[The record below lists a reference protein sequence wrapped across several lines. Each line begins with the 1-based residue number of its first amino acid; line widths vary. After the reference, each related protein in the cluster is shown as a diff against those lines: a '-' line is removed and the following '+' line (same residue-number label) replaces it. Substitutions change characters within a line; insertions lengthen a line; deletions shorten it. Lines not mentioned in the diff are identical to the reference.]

1 MKTEEELNALR
12 AEVEAVGKK
21 LTELSEDELKEVTGG
36 MKIVVD
42 DMPEFL
48 KAILRLFNA

>member
-1 MKTEEELNALR
+1 MKSKEELSALKE
-12 AEVEAVGKK
+12 EVETVGKK
-21 LTELSEDELKEVTGG
+21 LTELSEDELKEVTAG

-48 KAILRLFNA
+48 RPILRMIFG